1 MRSAYAKPFENVSPP
16 KSLFQRGKKS
26 AISSRVIEWRMEI
39 TLSDKKK
46 KKKSDRPTCVLKK
59 GRFFFHK
66 NNPPLS
72 LSLQMREICCQREK
86 KNIPIRRKILKIV
99 GSSPFLCN
107 RSGDDS
113 RVRAVKVLGSTPV
126 NCIIQLK
133 KLSATSRHET
143 PRV

>member
-72 LSLQMREICCQREK
+72 LSLDARNML
-86 KNIPIRRKILKIV
+86 P
-99 GSSPFLCN
+99 
-107 RSGDDS
+107 
-113 RVRAVKVLGSTPV
+113 T
-126 NCIIQLK
+126 
-133 KLSATSRHET
+133 
-143 PRV
+143 

>member
-59 GRFFFHK
+59 GRFFFTRTTL
-66 NNPPLS
+66 LS
-72 LSLQMREICCQREK
+72 LSLSRCAKYVANVK
-86 KNIPIRRKILKIV
+86 KKIYLYVERSLKSLARPPFYAIDPVTIPGYEL
-99 GSSPFLCN
+99 
-107 RSGDDS
+107 
-113 RVRAVKVLGSTPV
+113 
-126 NCIIQLK
+126 
-133 KLSATSRHET
+133 
-143 PRV
+143 